1 MVVAISNALGFL
13 IRVIREQKTYLR
25 HKSAMKSTRPG
36 RQRSGTEGSQEAL
49 PCRGVG
55 ASGHPGVGSAARPA
69 CGGVAAAR
77 PGPGDGAVAAWA
89 RGDGVVREERAPRRG
104 PRKTYRAGA

>member
-25 HKSAMKSTRPG
+25 HKSAKKSKWNEGETGSLTVPG
-36 RQRSGTEGSQEAL
+36 RW
-49 PCRGVG
+49 GVG
-55 ASGHPGVGSAARPA
+55 ASGRWV
-69 CGGVAAAR
+69 GGVAAAR

-104 PRKTYRAGA
+104 PRKTYRAGASGHRGATRSR